1 MQEVEQTLEEFD
13 DVKYFETSCKQ
24 GKNVKESFM
33 KLIAELQGDNASI
46 LRENKLSAFFTTN
59 KKKLIIWLVIITF

>member
-33 KLIAELQGDNASI
+33 KLV
-46 LRENKLSAFFTTN
+46 RY
-59 KKKLIIWLVIITF
+59 